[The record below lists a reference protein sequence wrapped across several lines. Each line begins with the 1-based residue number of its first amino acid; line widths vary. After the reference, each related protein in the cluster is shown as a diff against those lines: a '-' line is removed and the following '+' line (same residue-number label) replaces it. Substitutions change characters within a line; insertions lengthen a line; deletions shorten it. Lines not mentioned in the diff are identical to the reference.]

1 MACSSV
7 HRVNKCGILYCEGGQ
22 KPPERSSCS
31 LTSPAGTCQA
41 LVLEGG
47 AGYEPV
53 PEGAKCGEEK
63 VSTQAAIW
71 RGARQLLPLAG
82 ALEGCGPDVQ
92 RSGCWTPRS

>member
-31 LTSPAGTCQA
+31 FASPAGTCQA

-53 PEGAKCGEEK
+53 PEGTKCGEEK
-63 VSTQAAIW
+63 VSTRAAIW
-71 RGARQLLPLAG
+71 CVSCCRLQGFG
-82 ALEGCGPDVQ
+82 GCGPDVQ
-92 RSGCWTPRS
+92 RSGCWTPSS